1 MIRRPA
7 CSIVLRKP
15 DLFDSH
21 MRPVNRRECGSDLNG
36 DRLQIWILYGGHTD
50 VSRFITAQ
58 LPFLDAL
65 PQGTNTLCQNR

>member
-15 DLFDSH
+15 DLFDLQIRS
-21 MRPVNRRECGSDLNG
+21 VNRRKYDSDLNSG
-36 DRLQIWILYGGHTD
+36 RLQIWLLYGGHKD

-58 LPFLDAL
+58 LNFLDAV